1 MIDIDKK
8 LEQARDSRDNYG
20 NKRGLKDTADDYL
33 KGEYALLYQSIP
45 EDCKTVP
52 ERDAWVRRHPDYKA
66 AIEEK
71 KNRYASWTAAEL
83 YMKILFAEVEKYRTD
98 AATDRTMDRA
108 HR

>member
-1 MIDIDKK
+1 VDIDKK
-8 LEQARDSRDNYG
+8 LEDARNSRDNYG

-33 KGEYALLYQSIP
+33 KGEYALLYLKVP
-45 EDCKTVP
+45 DDYKTVP
-52 ERDAWVRRHPDYKA
+52 ERDAWIRRQPEYKR
-66 AIEEK
+66 AIEAK
-71 KNRYASWTAAEL
+71 KMRYADWTAAEL